1 MKEPAKK
8 AEEAPA
14 KESGKTAEE
23 APAEDSGKKE
33 EEAPAEEPA
42 ITEEEAPGEN
52 SGQES
57 PGNGSGISPEFKAAM
72 DSYEAFFDEY
82 IAFMQKY
89 SNSDDPAGMLMDYS
103 NYMLKYAD
111 AMEKLNQMD
120 TEEMTIEEQAYYI
133 EVMARIQKK
142 LLESSQ

>member
-1 MKEPAKK
+1 
-8 AEEAPA
+8 
-14 KESGKTAEE
+14 
-23 APAEDSGKKE
+23 
-33 EEAPAEEPA
+33 
-42 ITEEEAPGEN
+42 
-52 SGQES
+52 
-57 PGNGSGISPEFKAAM
+57 M